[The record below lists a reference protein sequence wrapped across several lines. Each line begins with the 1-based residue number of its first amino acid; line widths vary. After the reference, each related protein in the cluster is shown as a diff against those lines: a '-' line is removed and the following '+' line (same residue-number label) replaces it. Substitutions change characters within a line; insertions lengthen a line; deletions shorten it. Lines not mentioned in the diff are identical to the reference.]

1 MTLFTHILADQVVLG
16 SCQAAVSRPIIWTSF
31 TTNLITDIYLIMIP
45 LPMLWGSSLK
55 TYKKVASTIVL
66 GAGIFV
72 LVCAILKTILVLTVS
87 PKSAQ
92 FL

>member
-1 MTLFTHILADQVVLG
+1 
-16 SCQAAVSRPIIWTSF
+16 
-31 TTNLITDIYLIMIP
+31 MIP